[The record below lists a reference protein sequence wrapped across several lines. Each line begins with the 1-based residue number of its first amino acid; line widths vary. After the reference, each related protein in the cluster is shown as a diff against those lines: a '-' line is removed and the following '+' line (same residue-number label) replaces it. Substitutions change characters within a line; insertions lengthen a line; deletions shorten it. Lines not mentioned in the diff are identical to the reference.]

1 MLKTKNMTEAIGTQ
15 MTFILKI
22 KLEKSIFS
30 KIWPFVLNANVA
42 FINPLLGWECV
53 YVYMI
58 KELKRKAIR
67 VKSWNIKEAIG
78 IQMTFISEILFIK
91 IRSIFQQILLP
102 F

>member
-1 MLKTKNMTEAIGTQ
+1 MAI
-15 MTFILKI
+15 
-22 KLEKSIFS
+22 
-30 KIWPFVLNANVA
+30 
-42 FINPLLGWECV
+42 INPLLGWECV

-78 IQMTFISEILFIK
+78 FQMTFISEILFIK